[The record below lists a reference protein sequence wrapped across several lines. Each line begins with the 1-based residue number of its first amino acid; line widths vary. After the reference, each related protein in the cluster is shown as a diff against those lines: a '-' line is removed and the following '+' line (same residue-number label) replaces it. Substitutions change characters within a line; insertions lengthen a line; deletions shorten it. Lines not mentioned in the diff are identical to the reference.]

1 MPHPALSNPDFL
13 KGIQE
18 FNNKDFFD
26 AHDTFEAI
34 WHDVRGKEKRCYQ
47 AIIQLA
53 IGYYHLCFLNFKGAQ
68 SMLTKAVEKLADYQP
83 HALGLDTKHLLEKTE
98 YVLSRIEELAE
109 GKILLK
115 DMPPDF
121 IPKIIIAQNS

>member
-1 MPHPALSNPDFL
+1 MARRSW
-13 KGIQE
+13 Q
-18 FNNKDFFD
+18 
-26 AHDTFEAI
+26 
-34 WHDVRGKEKRCYQ
+34 RKRCYQ

-83 HALGLDTKHLLEKTE
+83 HTLGLDTKHLLEKTE

-121 IPKIIIAQNS
+121 IPKIIIAQNSD